1 MNVLKATAKSF
12 DKVKKGYYAPAD
24 PSLEPY
30 NKFTHTKAKFQ
41 KMSGNKGYCWRY
53 ATSQSLGIPYL
64 MYEQMLKTIQAYLAD
79 QGDAGAYEYLANPLT
94 KDSNDAREDGGRA
107 RLMIEELKR
116 FVLAHPDAII
126 YREIAK
132 GNFFCIAR
140 LLKVNH
146 YISRDCTRQIVAVV
160 KFI

>member
-1 MNVLKATAKSF
+1 MNVLKATAKGF

-79 QGDAGAYEYLANPLT
+79 QGDAGAYHFLANPLT
-94 KDSNDAREDGGRA
+94 KDANDARKDGGRTK
-107 RLMIEELKR
+107 LMIEELKT
-116 FVLAHPDAII
+116 FVLTHPNAIL

-132 GNFFCIAR
+132 GKLLYIER
-140 LLKVNH
+140 LLKVN
-146 YISRDCTRQIVAVV
+146 YYMSRYCMR
-160 KFI
+160 